1 MHIENS
7 QEIETEEQ
15 PMRLRLPFLT
25 EPIGIGTAVQRL
37 TEAVR
42 VKPCGGCRKRKEAL
56 DRAVEFVPMG
66 WT

>member
-1 MHIENS
+1 MHVDNS
-7 QEIETEEQ
+7 EIETRDR
-15 PMRLRLPFLT
+15 PMRLRLPFLA
-25 EPIGIGTAVQRL
+25 EPVGAGTAIARL

-42 VKPCGGCRKRKEAL
+42 VKPCGGCQKRKEAL